1 MTPVEERGPGSGPRQ
16 ERPWG
21 TILAVVAACIFAAP
35 TLLLPA
41 DGPVT
46 AKLGFIVV
54 GAVLLAAAIILTR
67 REPGASGTDDDAD
80 EGDVSP

>member
-1 MTPVEERGPGSGPRQ
+1 MSPVEERGAGSRPQQ

-21 TILAVVAACIFAAP
+21 TILAVVAACVFAAP

-67 REPGASGTDDDAD
+67 REPGASGIDDDAD
-80 EGDVSP
+80 EGDVRP